1 MNEERPPTGG
11 PEQPGPP
18 PGGPQP
24 PDRPVSPQ
32 PLGRPPPPP
41 LPPAPGVYSTY
52 GAAGPIPEIR
62 GGVAPRLREMR
73 VGELLDAAINLYR
86 RNWKTFMGIVAFVL
100 VPVNLLQAFLTRT
113 VGGQITSPE
122 EIGVGPDGGA
132 LVATI
137 IVGAATFLFIVPFL
151 TAAIARATS
160 EIYLGGS
167 PGVGEI
173 YRFALGRTRSILW
186 VSLLSA
192 LVIVLGL
199 VALVIPGIIFFIR
212 YQFSTSIVVVE
223 GQRGTKAMGRSWRLA
238 KGYFWKILGLTILA
252 GILTSIVGAIL
263 VIPLEI
269 AANAIGES
277 GWVLRGVGQSAAGIV
292 TRPYQGILIVL
303 LYFDMRIRKEGFDL
317 ALMAQELQRHE
328 T

>member
-1 MNEERPPTGG
+1 
-11 PEQPGPP
+11 
-18 PGGPQP
+18 
-24 PDRPVSPQ
+24 
-32 PLGRPPPPP
+32 
-41 LPPAPGVYSTY
+41 
-52 GAAGPIPEIR
+52 
-62 GGVAPRLREMR
+62 MR